1 MTGIDSSD
9 PQLWI
14 VTEDKRLMFPVCWM
28 TLETLS
34 GQIEILLVV
43 PVCSHGWEQPV
54 QTSGLRIFERTKL
67 PQRIISV
74 VCKTRLNAP
83 SDLVRSSSRT
93 QASWTQNCIFLSKSR
108 LFAGCAI
115 NNSHTILAFGCQ
127 CSDLIFKKK
136 KSLKKSQSQENLNT
150 ETLEDTERR
159 VLLMGVGIYDEWGR
173 EKAEGIR
180 NIAYH
185 KRVEK

>member
-1 MTGIDSSD
+1 
-9 PQLWI
+9 
-14 VTEDKRLMFPVCWM
+14 MF
-28 TLETLS
+28 
-34 GQIEILLVV
+34 
-43 PVCSHGWEQPV
+43 
-54 QTSGLRIFERTKL
+54 R
-67 PQRIISV
+67 
-74 VCKTRLNAP
+74 P
-83 SDLVRSSSRT
+83 SF
-93 QASWTQNCIFLSKSR
+93 Q
-108 LFAGCAI
+108 
-115 NNSHTILAFGCQ
+115 
-127 CSDLIFKKK
+127 KKK